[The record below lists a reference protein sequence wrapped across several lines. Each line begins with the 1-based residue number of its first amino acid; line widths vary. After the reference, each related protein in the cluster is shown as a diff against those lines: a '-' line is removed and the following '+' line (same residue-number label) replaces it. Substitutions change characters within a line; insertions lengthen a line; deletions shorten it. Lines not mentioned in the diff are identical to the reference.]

1 MNFRALLFFVSALFS
16 LSANAQ
22 FQEGPPQGYGLAGLG
37 NNEIWAAY
45 QNQAGLASLE
55 GISAGVSYSNA
66 FLIPELGTGAVAVA
80 LPFKKQTFA
89 VSIRSFGYSQYNEGK
104 YGLAYARQLAEN
116 LRIGIQFNFQTV
128 KIGEG
133 YGNQNVFTVEGGVQ
147 YDAGEHVTLSAH
159 VFNPNQSKINAY
171 EDERLPAIIR
181 AGVQYRFNDRLFA
194 AADIWKQIDQDP
206 QLHTGVEYWV
216 HPIIALRAGISTAH
230 FQSHFGL
237 GVKAGQFQVDLST
250 AYHSVLG
257 YSPQIALSFHGK

>member
-1 MNFRALLFFVSALFS
+1 VKIQQAFFLLLAILS

-22 FQEGPPQGYGLAGLG
+22 FQEGAPQGYGLAGLANG
-37 NNEIWAAY
+37 DIWAAY
-45 QNQAGLASLE
+45 QNQAGLASIE
-55 GISAGVSYSNA
+55 GVSAGVSYTNS

-80 LPFKKQTFA
+80 VPFKKQTFA
-89 VSIRSFGYSQYNEGK
+89 ISVRSFGYSLYNEGK
-104 YGLAYARQLAEN
+104 YGLSYARLLGEN
-116 LRIGIQFNFQTV
+116 LRIGIQFNYQTL

-147 YDAGEHVTLSAH
+147 YDVGEHVTLSAH
-159 VFNPNQSKINAY
+159 VYNPNQSKVNDF

-181 AGVQYRFNDRLFA
+181 AGVRYTFNERLFA
-194 AADIWKQIDQDP
+194 AADFWKQIDQDP
-206 QLHTGVEYWV
+206 QLHAGLEYWV
-216 HPIIALRAGISTAH
+216 HPIVALRAGISTAH

-250 AYHSVLG
+250 AYHSILG